1 MEKASTTLWWRHSR
15 PSFYDPEYG
24 SAVQRAEESYKRHS
38 SAPRL
43 RRARAMC
50 PLADIAAGDV
60 VALASRGCYDAR
72 VARAE

>member
-43 RRARAMC
+43 ALWDSRCRGSLVLC
-50 PLADIAAGDV
+50 PQ
-60 VALASRGCYDAR
+60 R
-72 VARAE
+72 VDG